1 MPCPLGGHESEGDKT
16 APQASIALD
25 RSVGRAWIGLVA
37 ALALHVTDEA
47 LHDFL
52 SVYNPAV
59 RALRAQA
66 PWLAL
71 PTFEFC
77 VWLSGLSAAVLV
89 LFALS
94 PLLYRGSRTLRAG
107 GYLFGVL
114 MTLNALGHLIG
125 SLVVGRLLPGV
136 YSSPVLLVAAVLLL
150 RVLVQSHQAGAAF
163 SQGGRPTRRCS

>member
-1 MPCPLGGHESEGDKT
+1 M
-16 APQASIALD
+16 
-25 RSVGRAWIGLVA
+25 A

-47 LHDFL
+47 LGDFL

-59 RALRAQA
+59 RALRVQV

-71 PTFEFC
+71 PTFEFR
-77 VWLSGLSAAVLV
+77 VWLSGLSAAVFV

-107 GYLFGVL
+107 GYLFGAI
-114 MTLNALGHLIG
+114 MALNALGHLIG

-136 YSSPVLLVAAVLLL
+136 YSSPLLLAAAVVLLRA
-150 RVLVQSHQAGAAF
+150 LVRSHPAGESF
-163 SQGGRPTRRCS
+163 SQGGRPTK